1 MKKNFAFIL
10 FIFSG
15 TISAFCQEAM
25 TLGKAMD
32 IALRNSPVLIQSKI
46 ALQQN
51 RLNLKAQQSL
61 LKSQFSLDLN
71 PFNYNRS
78 YIYDSRTAEWFTS
91 ESMNSSGTF
100 GISQPIKWT
109 DGTVSLVNTLSWQKA
124 SNTSS
129 DISNTSFR
137 NNLGIR
143 IDQPIFTYNKTK
155 MRLKEL
161 EYSLETAKLNY
172 VIQQLSVEKR
182 VTASFYDVY
191 QKQQQWHIAKEE
203 YRNQQQNYEIIK
215 NKVEA
220 GLIPREELFQAEVN
234 LASSES
240 ALYSGQINYDN
251 IRDNFKLLLGLPLD
265 AEIVV
270 LPDTSVDSIRIDPD
284 KAVREGLRQRLEIRN
299 REISIERG
307 VFDLVRAK
315 AENEFKGNISAE
327 FGISG
332 LSDKFNKIYDNSTNN
347 QNIGLKLTVPIW
359 DWGAKKA
366 RVKSS
371 ELGMQS
377 DKINLEEEKKS
388 IALNIRQLCRNL
400 PVLEKQLRI
409 AQKNIENA
417 QRTYEIN
424 TEKYRNGSLTGI
436 QLQQYQTQLTQKKQ
450 AYINAIISYK
460 LELLDLKI
468 QSLWDFSNG
477 TSYLEEKLKIIS
489 VDSSL

>member
-1 MKKNFAFIL
+1 MKKSFAFIL

-220 GLIPREELFQAEVN
+220 GLIPGRN
-234 LASSES
+234 
-240 ALYSGQINYDN
+240 YS
-251 IRDNFKLLLGLPLD
+251 RPK
-265 AEIVV
+265 
-270 LPDTSVDSIRIDPD
+270 
-284 KAVREGLRQRLEIRN
+284 
-299 REISIERG
+299 
-307 VFDLVRAK
+307 
-315 AENEFKGNISAE
+315 
-327 FGISG
+327 
-332 LSDKFNKIYDNSTNN
+332 
-347 QNIGLKLTVPIW
+347 
-359 DWGAKKA
+359 
-366 RVKSS
+366 
-371 ELGMQS
+371 
-377 DKINLEEEKKS
+377 
-388 IALNIRQLCRNL
+388 
-400 PVLEKQLRI
+400 
-409 AQKNIENA
+409 
-417 QRTYEIN
+417 
-424 TEKYRNGSLTGI
+424 
-436 QLQQYQTQLTQKKQ
+436 
-450 AYINAIISYK
+450 
-460 LELLDLKI
+460 
-468 QSLWDFSNG
+468 
-477 TSYLEEKLKIIS
+477 
-489 VDSSL
+489 